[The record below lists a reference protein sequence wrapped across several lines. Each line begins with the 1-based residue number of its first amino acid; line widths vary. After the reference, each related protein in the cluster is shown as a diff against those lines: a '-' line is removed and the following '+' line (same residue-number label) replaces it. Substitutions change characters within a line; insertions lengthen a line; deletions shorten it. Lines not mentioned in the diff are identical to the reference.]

1 MRYMTV
7 LSAVFL
13 FFMASASFAADT
25 GATTTSTTGCSGTDS
40 NLSAMTI
47 SGASFKTPGE
57 SLQVDYCLKN
67 YNSATKFDIYVAVQ
81 LPDGTFLFMQS
92 AGFFGTPSF
101 VAYDGKTAPV
111 AYLSNTLIP
120 DKSGTVLSISTIPM
134 ELPSGTYTFYAIP
147 VYAGKDVFNG
157 FNWIGSLQ
165 KAQFNL
171 GR

>member
-1 MRYMTV
+1 MKFVTAV
-7 LSAVFL
+7 LAGIAFL
-13 FFMASASFAADT
+13 MSSLAFAADT
-25 GATTTSTTGCSGTDS
+25 GTTTTTGCSGTGS
-40 NLSAMTI
+40 NLSAMTV
-47 SGASFKTPGE
+47 SGASFKVPGE

-67 YNSATKFDIYVAVQ
+67 YNSATKFDIYIAVQ

-92 AGFFGTPSF
+92 AGFFGSPSF
-101 VAYDGKTAPV
+101 VAYDGKTPPV

-120 DKSGTVLSISTIPM
+120 DKSGTVLNMSVIPM

-157 FNWIGSLQ
+157 FNWVGSLQ
-165 KAQFNL
+165 KATFNL